1 MKSEVRSLPPQA
13 PRLKISGTSL
23 SGGRKP
29 ALEGFNQE
37 LEVRKT
43 GSYEVK
49 RVGLLSFSASQLLKF
64 SFLAFTVCCLLPT
77 VFTGCAKKEDTIKIG
92 VAGPMTG
99 DQAKMGMDLKNGVEL
114 AVSEWNERGGVLGKK
129 IELLTEDDQH
139 DPKLAVAVANKLANS
154 GAAGVV
160 GHWNSSA
167 SIPAS
172 EVYKEGGNI
181 PMITPASTNP
191 QLTERGFE
199 NVFRVCGRDD
209 QQGKLAAE
217 FVIRSLKIK
226 KVAIIHDKTTYG
238 QGLADEFK
246 KAIGSAADVVYY
258 GVIIQ
263 GDKDFRAVL
272 TSVKGKKPELIYF
285 GGIYPEAGLLVK
297 QAREL
302 GIKTPFMSGDG
313 TIDKEFIKIA
323 GKENAEGTYLTF
335 SPDPSS
341 IATAKAFLDKYHA
354 KYGEHGPYS
363 IYAYDAANI
372 LLTGI
377 SKAGVTD
384 GKRVSDEIHK
394 LTYEGAL
401 GAIQFDQ
408 KGDVLKAPYI
418 VWITKDGEFKE
429 YWKPGEE

>member
-1 MKSEVRSLPPQA
+1 MKKIKIAFLLFIVHFSL
-13 PRLKISGTSL
+13 
-23 SGGRKP
+23 
-29 ALEGFNQE
+29 F
-37 LEVRKT
+37 
-43 GSYEVK
+43 
-49 RVGLLSFSASQLLKF
+49 
-64 SFLAFTVCCLLPT
+64 T
-77 VFTGCAKKEDTIKIG
+77 VFTGCAKKEDTVKIG

-99 DQAKMGMDLKNGVEL
+99 DQAKMGTDLKNGVEL
-114 AVSEWNERGGVLGKK
+114 AVSEWNEKGGALGKK
-129 IELLTEDDQH
+129 IELFIEDDQH
-139 DPKLAVAVANKLANS
+139 DPKLAVTVANKLSNS
-154 GAAGVV
+154 GVAGVI

-172 EVYKEGGNI
+172 EVYKDRSNI

-191 QLTERGFE
+191 RLTERGFE

-209 QQGKLAAE
+209 QQGKIAAE
-217 FVIRSLKIK
+217 FVAKSLKVK

-246 KAIGSAADVVYY
+246 KALGNAAEVVYY
-258 GVIIQ
+258 GVVIQ

-272 TSVKGKKPELIYF
+272 TSIKDKKPDIIYF

-297 QAREL
+297 QAKEL
-302 GIKTPFMSGDG
+302 GIKAPFMSGDG

-335 SPDPSS
+335 SPDPLN
-341 IATAKAFLDKYHA
+341 IPTAKAFLDKYHA

-377 SKAGVTD
+377 SEAGITD
-384 GKRVSDEIHK
+384 GKKIADAIHN
-394 LTYEGAL
+394 LAYDGAL
-401 GAIQFDQ
+401 GKVQFDK

-418 VWITKDGEFKE
+418 VWVTKDGEFKE
-429 YWKPGEE
+429 YWKPERE